1 MSIEPERQGAAR
13 IDGSRAGPEPEM
25 MVVPPGLYTLR
36 AIVLGAAALVGAIGL
51 LVFVQAPDPVVGPA
65 EAAAGL
71 RMGDLVTGEG
81 CGTGCQGRAV
91 AVRELDTLP
100 AGLDAP
106 ALDAVTRT
114 GSEAPLAAPPSPTA
128 GRQPEAGTKRGGHE
142 GDEADGSSSGK
153 DNKDNKDDR
162 GEHNDEGD
170 DD

>member
-13 IDGSRAGPEPEM
+13 IDGSGAGLDPEV

-71 RMGDLVTGEG
+71 RMGDLVTGDG
-81 CGTGCQGRAV
+81 CGTACQGRAV

-114 GSEAPLAAPPSPTA
+114 GSEAPLAATPSPTA
-128 GRQPEAGTKRGGHE
+128 GRQPDAGPKRE
-142 GDEADGSSSGK
+142 GDEGDDTDGSSSGK
-153 DNKDNKDDR
+153 GNGRNGDER
-162 GEHNDEGD
+162 SDEGD